1 MEPAAPPNAAPPGQD
16 PGGLKHYRTVFIS
29 DTHLGTPRC
38 QAEKLLA
45 FLHSFSADN
54 LYLLG
59 DILDFWEIGFTKYF
73 PQQHW
78 NVIRSLLGKAKHD
91 TRVFYLPGNHDATV
105 KRISPLENL
114 GNVNVLDR
122 CEYVTAE
129 GKRLLLFHG
138 DFVDR
143 YLFFMKYPFS
153 KFVADVVYYLLAIL
167 DLLTKPLFP
176 SHRTLLIV
184 IQLGL
189 VRLRDYSRRFRKTVA
204 GYARD
209 QGYDG
214 VVCGHDHSPGLG
226 DEDGF
231 LYVNCGDWVVNC
243 TAVIEE
249 EDGRLRLESFL

>member
-1 MEPAAPPNAAPPGQD
+1 MDPSEIPDPLGGTDKNEP
-16 PGGLKHYRTVFIS
+16 LTYYRTVIIS
-29 DTHLGTPRC
+29 DTHLGTRRC

-45 FLHSFSADN
+45 FLHSFRADN

-78 NVIRSLLGKAKHD
+78 NVIRSLLGKAKHS
-91 TRVFYLPGNHDATV
+91 TRVVYIPGNHDASV

-114 GNVNVLDR
+114 GNVSVLDR
-122 CEYVTAE
+122 TEYVTAA

-143 YLFFMKYPFS
+143 YLFFMKNPLS
-153 KFVADVVYYLLAIL
+153 KLIADLVYHLFAIL
-167 DLLTKPLFP
+167 DMMTKPLFP
-176 SHRTLLIV
+176 PHRTLLIM

-189 VRLRDYSRRFRKTVA
+189 VRLRDYSRRYRKTVVA
-204 GYARD
+204 YARD

-214 VVCGHDHSPGLG
+214 VICGHDHSPAAS
-226 DEDGF
+226 DEEGF
-231 LYVNCGDWVVNC
+231 LYINCGDWVVNC
-243 TAVIEE
+243 TAAVEG
-249 EDGRLRLESFL
+249 EDGEVRLVRYG